1 MSSAED
7 VAQAILELCGNNQ
20 REQSIPAISGI
31 LTTLTYLAPWFGRA
45 LRPALERKGARVKKE
60 YKAKARAA
68 STKTG
73 A

>member
-1 MSSAED
+1 M
-7 VAQAILELCGNNQ
+7 I
-20 REQSIPAISGI
+20 
-31 LTTLTYLAPWFGRA
+31 YLMPWLGKA

-68 STKTG
+68 ETESD